1 MEIRAPQSS
10 GGGGGLGGLLLQLAV
25 SASGQATQTIDSIG
39 ARLASLAE
47 SRRDREFTLQR
58 DEAGRDF
65 QREQTSQANTVTDKR
80 QLAEQ
85 QFTVARDAEGR
96 AFQMLLE
103 QRRHELGVED
113 MELQADL
120 RAKAERQQAQA
131 EQEQQQ
137 VRNQRVSEVLRV
149 VPGLVARQEAPR
161 YAFSARFSKFGD
173 GPDVYARLRSQLEAD
188 GHSAQD
194 AADIATGL
202 MQPIAVEWVDRSQFA
217 DALSALTSAGDDNP
231 TRTLESI
238 VGKLPYSEAD
248 ARQRVAEH
256 VDQVIG
262 SRIGSTERTLT
273 GALEIPGAQA
283 GRSSP
288 TPLSAILAELN
299 ITPATLDEDLGNV
312 WNRDVAGQ
320 TWESATSFGHEEL
333 DPRNWVYDN
342 GVVRPRE
349 GLDKAILGRM
359 VPGAQSAAFW
369 GTFMSRV
376 PAESLRRSSSTS
388 VPLTATQAT
397 KGASGA
403 GATVTPAAPVIPGAT
418 ISREEAVQSN
428 VEGLLN
434 LGPFRSQFGD
444 PQLPRF

>member
-10 GGGGGLGGLLLQLAV
+10 GSGGGLGGLLLQLAV

-65 QREQTSQANTVTDKR
+65 QREQTTQANAITDKR
-80 QLAEQ
+80 QAAEQ

-120 RAKAERQQAQA
+120 RAKAERQQALA

-137 VRNQRVSEVLRV
+137 VRNQRISEVLRV

-288 TPLSAILAELN
+288 IPMTGPLAELN
-299 ITPATLDEDLGNV
+299 ITPATLDEDLANQWGSSV
-312 WNRDVAGQ
+312 GGG
-320 TWESATSFGHEEL
+320 TWDTARTLRPEFWPG
-333 DPRNWVYDN
+333 NWVFDN
-342 GVVRPRE
+342 GAVRPRE
-349 GLDKAILGRM
+349 GLDKSILERM
-359 VPGAQSAAFW
+359 TPGSAAASFM
-369 GTFMSRV
+369 GTLVGRI
-376 PAESLRRSSSTS
+376 PAASLSRSSSTS
-388 VPLTATQAT
+388 VPLTPTQAT
-397 KGASGA
+397 KGVSSTGA
-403 GATVTPAAPVIPGAT
+403 AVTPAPVIPGAT